1 MFRFLLPIYSK
12 GSYGG
17 IFMYDLSRPNT
28 LNKID
33 VFLNLFKQ
41 GLEEDK
47 KEIPILL
54 VGGKLDLINT
64 RDDVSQNARTLI
76 ESRNLCNF
84 VECSAITG
92 ENVEHLFELLI
103 ENILD

>member
-64 RDDVSQNARTLI
+64 RDDVSQNARNLI